1 MGIQGALGGQGLNI
15 MSLNK
20 KKYSSENSIDR
31 HSKGPD
37 AHQSFCSAMSNYIL
51 HNSQAGSDH
60 FTAALCFMGPK
71 RVGEF
76 SKYDYSTRNLA
87 FDRSLFFT
95 RQ

>member
-60 FTAALCFMGPK
+60 FTAALCFIGPQEGRGIFK
-71 RVGEF
+71 VRLLD
-76 SKYDYSTRNLA
+76 SKLGI
-87 FDRSLFFT
+87 RS
-95 RQ
+95 